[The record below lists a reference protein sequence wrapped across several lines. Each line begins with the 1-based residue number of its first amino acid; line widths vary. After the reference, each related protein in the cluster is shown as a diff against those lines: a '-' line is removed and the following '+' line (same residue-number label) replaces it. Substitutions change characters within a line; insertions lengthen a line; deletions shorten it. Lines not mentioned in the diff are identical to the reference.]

1 MQISLPQLQQHLK
14 GPLLPVYLI
23 SGDTLLLRQEAR
35 DQIRQCAQQQNYLH
49 YQRLDTGP
57 GFHWSE
63 LTHASNSFQLF
74 AEKTLIEIHN
84 PLTKF
89 DAEAGKILSS
99 YCEAPPD
106 DKILLIVS
114 GKLSAAQQKTRWYKS
129 IQERG
134 ATVAVFPVKAQDL
147 PQWIHH
153 RLKQAHLQAD
163 NAAVRLLAEFTE
175 GNLLAAQ
182 QAIVKLRLLYPQQ
195 MISAKEMAEVI
206 SDCTQ
211 FNVFELSQYL
221 LQGDARGVL
230 RVMHSLRSTD
240 AEPTLVLWLLARECR
255 QLLLMAEQLAQGH
268 SLQSVLANHW
278 ASLKPLYQIA
288 LKRLPVARLQK
299 ILLSCHQ
306 TDRIIKGVAAGNVW
320 NELIHNALAL
330 AGAL

>member
-14 GPLLPVYLI
+14 GPLQPIYLI

-35 DQIRQCAQQQNYLH
+35 DEIRQCAQRQNYLN

-57 GFHWSE
+57 GFHWTE
-63 LTHASNSFQLF
+63 LTNAANSFNLF

-89 DAEAGKILSS
+89 DAEAGKILQS

-114 GKLSAAQQKTRWYKS
+114 GKLSAAQQKTRWYKD

-134 ATVAVFPVKAQDL
+134 VIVPIYPVKAQEL
-147 PQWIHH
+147 PQWISY

-163 NAAVRLLAEFTE
+163 KAAIRLLAEFTE
-175 GNLLAAQ
+175 GNLLATH
-182 QAIVKLRLLYPQQ
+182 QAIIKLRLLYPQQ
-195 MISAKEMAEVI
+195 TIDEKAMAEVI

-221 LQGDARGVL
+221 LQGDARSVL
-230 RVMHSLRSTD
+230 RVMNSLHSTD

-255 QLLLMAEQLAQGH
+255 ELLLMAKQLEQGH
-268 SLQSVLANHW
+268 SIQSVLAKQW

-288 LKRLPVARLQK
+288 LKRLSAVRLKK
-299 ILLSCHQ
+299 ILLACHQ
-306 TDRIIKGVAAGNVW
+306 TDRVIKGAAPGNIW
-320 NELIHNALAL
+320 NELTHNALAL
-330 AGAL
+330 AGVL